1 VNPAEG
7 QYVGNMDKWDPSGT
21 QRYAGMTLNVERKA
35 SRGMSMNANWTW
47 SHCTGYFQGYNTKTD
62 QTVTVVNN
70 PLFDRGDCDTDRRH
84 VVNVSGV
91 AQVPR
96 FNNNTLRLIV
106 TGWQLAGIYRFASG
120 TPLAIQ
126 DGTDRELNGINHQR
140 PNLVLPDQGYTGKSC
155 AGCPYLNLAAF
166 APQPLGTVGN
176 LGWNSIVGPRFWGL
190 DMALS
195 RNFQTRE
202 KQSLQIRV
210 DAFNVTNSFVP
221 SVPSTANPISNAVP
235 AFVNV
240 SNNMFGQILAA
251 QPTRK
256 LQFALKYAF

>member
-1 VNPAEG
+1 MPVCLNENVLPIGTAQKAAEE
-7 QYVGNMDKWDPSGT
+7 P
-21 QRYAGMTLNVERKA
+21 
-35 SRGMSMNANWTW
+35 RGVRIGRAAENAAR
-47 SHCTGYFQGYNTKTD
+47 CRD
-62 QTVTVVNN
+62 
-70 PLFDRGDCDTDRRH
+70 
-84 VVNVSGV
+84 
-91 AQVPR
+91 
-96 FNNNTLRLIV
+96 
-106 TGWQLAGIYRFASG
+106 
-120 TPLAIQ
+120 
-126 DGTDRELNGINHQR
+126 QR
-140 PNLVLPDQGYTGKSC
+140 PNLVLPEQVYSGKSC

-221 SVPSTANPISNAVP
+221 FVPSTANPISNAVP